1 MNPDQIMSLIGAYN
15 NDPRSF
21 SDEEAEMIA
30 MLSSQVGMGF
40 RREKKAVSKGLFNM
54 ADIGLLG
61 MLPNEL
67 EPWSRGE
74 SVYGETVGE
83 RIGSGV
89 GTVAGLPFAALSG
102 YGLARG
108 AMGLGKKA
116 WGYARGDRG
125 MSEADSLLQLTSG
138 AGRVG
143 RAQARSR
150 WTPTAGGG
158 SPIPLP
164 ARANRYPFADF
175 NYGYGRMI

>member
-30 MLSSQVGMGF
+30 MLSSQVGMKF
-40 RREKKAVSKGLFNM
+40 RREKKAVSKGLFNA

-61 MLPNEL
+61 MLPNEW
-67 EPWSRGE
+67 EPWSRGQ
-74 SVYGETVGE
+74 SVYGETAGE
-83 RIGSGV
+83 KIGSGA
-89 GTVAGLPFAALSG
+89 GTIAGLPLAVLSG
-102 YGLARG
+102 LGLAGG
-108 AMGLGKKA
+108 AIGLGKKA
-116 WGYARGDRG
+116 LGYVRGGRG

-150 WTPTAGGG
+150 WTPTAGSG

-164 ARANRYPFADF
+164 ATANRYPFADF
-175 NYGYGRMI
+175 SMGYGLMR